1 MPNVA
6 KKFVT
11 QEQHQALADEVRTNG
26 ATVERLAVRTEVI
39 SHDTTRLLGEVAD
52 LREEMNLRF
61 EEVNQRFE
69 EVNQRFEEFDGKLA
83 ETRDAMLKEI
93 RDGHATLLSAIMQLG
108 KTR

>member
-69 EVNQRFEEFDGKLA
+69 EFDGKLA

-108 KTR
+108 KAR